1 MMDVETII
9 RAKSGTEVALKK
21 EGKQAATPGD
31 AEQDKR
37 LRKACTEFE
46 SIFLYNLFKE
56 MRRTVPKSSLMPS
69 APGKDTYEMMFD
81 QKVAEDLSKRG
92 EGIGLQ
98 KILYEQLRRR

>member
-1 MMDVETII
+1 MDGETI
-9 RAKSGTEVALKK
+9 AGVKSGAEAALKK
-21 EGKQAATPGD
+21 GKQAAAPGD
-31 AEQDKR
+31 AVQDKK
-37 LRKACTEFE
+37 LRQACTEFE

-56 MRRTVPKSSLMPS
+56 MRRTVPKSSLLPA

-98 KILYEQLRRR
+98 KVLYEQLRRR

>member
-1 MMDVETII
+1 MKVET
-9 RAKSGTEVALKK
+9 AAGVESGAEAARRK
-21 EGKQAATPGD
+21 EGKQASAPGD
-31 AEQDKR
+31 AVQDKR
-37 LRKACTEFE
+37 LRQVCTEFE

-56 MRRTVPKSSLMPS
+56 MRRTVPKSGLLPS
-69 APGKDTYEMMFD
+69 APGKDTYEMMFN

>member
-1 MMDVETII
+1 MDAEMIAGVQGGPEPA
-9 RAKSGTEVALKK
+9 RRN
-21 EGKQAATPGD
+21 EGKQSSVSSD
-31 AEQDKR
+31 APQDKR

-56 MRRTVPKSSLMPS
+56 MRRTVPKAGLLPS
-69 APGKDTYEMMFD
+69 APGKDTYEMMFN

-98 KILYEQLRRR
+98 KVLYEQLRRR

>member
-1 MMDVETII
+1 VKNGVE
-9 RAKSGTEVALKK
+9 AAQKK
-21 EGKQAATPGD
+21 EKKQVTAPRDAA
-31 AEQDKR
+31 QDKK
-37 LRKACTEFE
+37 LRQACTEFE

-56 MRRTVPKSSLMPS
+56 MRRTIPKSSLLPA

-98 KILYEQLRRR
+98 KTLYEQLRRR

>member
-1 MMDVETII
+1 MDAETITGVKI
-9 RAKSGTEVALKK
+9 GAEAALKK
-21 EGKQAATPGD
+21 EGKQAAAPVD
-31 AEQDKR
+31 PAQDKR
-37 LRKACTEFE
+37 LRQACTEFE

-56 MRRTVPKSSLMPS
+56 MRRTIPKSGLLPA

-81 QKVAEDLSKRG
+81 QKVAEDLSRRG

>member
-1 MMDVETII
+1 MMDAGMIAGV
-9 RAKSGTEVALKK
+9 KSGAEAALKK
-21 EGKQAATPGD
+21 EGKQAAAPGD
-31 AEQDKR
+31 AERDKR

-69 APGKDTYEMMFD
+69 APGKETYEMMFD

>member
-1 MMDVETII
+1 MDGEMIAGV
-9 RAKSGTEVALKK
+9 KSGTEAALKK
-21 EGKQAATPGD
+21 GKQTAAPDD
-31 AEQDKR
+31 AVQDKK
-37 LRKACTEFE
+37 LRQACTEFE

-56 MRRTVPKSSLMPS
+56 MRRTIPKSSLLPA

-98 KILYEQLRRR
+98 KTLYEQLRRR

>member
-1 MMDVETII
+1 MNVET
-9 RAKSGTEVALKK
+9 AAGGQSGAEAARTK
-21 EGKQAATPGD
+21 EGKQASAPGD
-31 AEQDKR
+31 AAQDKR
-37 LRKACTEFE
+37 LRQVCTEFE

-56 MRRTVPKSSLMPS
+56 MRRTVPKSGLLPS
-69 APGKDTYEMMFD
+69 APGKDTYEMMFN

>member
-1 MMDVETII
+1 
-9 RAKSGTEVALKK
+9 
-21 EGKQAATPGD
+21 
-31 AEQDKR
+31 
-37 LRKACTEFE
+37 
-46 SIFLYNLFKE
+46 